1 MYNIFAWKVR
11 WIGEDKQ
18 ETWEPE
24 CNVPKAMVD
33 AFEMGD
39 QEPRVNSQ
47 QIVEQFGITAVTNIK
62 VKVGNDR
69 NIKRM
74 KKNESALNGR
84 YGILMY
90 LEQLI

>member
-1 MYNIFAWKVR
+1 MYNIFSWKVR

-24 CNVPKAMVD
+24 CNVLKAMVD

-74 KKNESALNGR
+74 KKK
-84 YGILMY
+84 
-90 LEQLI
+90 